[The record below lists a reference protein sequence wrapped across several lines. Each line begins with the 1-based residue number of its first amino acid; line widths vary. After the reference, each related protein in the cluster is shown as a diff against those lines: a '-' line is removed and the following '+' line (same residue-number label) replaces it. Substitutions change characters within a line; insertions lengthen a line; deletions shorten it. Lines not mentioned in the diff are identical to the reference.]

1 MGKIYVL
8 VHGLFHG
15 GWCWSRVAHIL
26 RGNGHRVF
34 TPTHSGLGERKHLLS
49 PSIGLDTFIEDL
61 INMILWEELQQVTL
75 VGHSFGG
82 MAATGAAD
90 ALPERIHRLIYL
102 DGAVPESGRPFSS
115 QLPSGI
121 EEQRLKQAQNI
132 NGTLCILPPPPEAL
146 GITQPNDIHW
156 LKRRMTPHPI
166 KTLLD
171 PIHLQRSPEQGPPCT
186 FIHCTQPE
194 YPPAIYSSHRA
205 KQIPGWLYRE
215 VEINHDCIINKPEMV
230 AKLLEE
236 SP

>member
-1 MGKIYVL
+1 MGKTYVL

-15 GWCWSRVAHIL
+15 GWCWSRVAHL
-26 RGNGHRVF
+26 LQRNGHRVF

-49 PSIGLDTFIEDL
+49 PSVGLDTFIQDL
-61 INMILWEELQQVTL
+61 INTILWEELQQVTL

-90 ALPERIHRLIYL
+90 ALPERVHRLIYL
-102 DGAVPESGRPFSS
+102 DGAVPEPGRPFSS

-132 NGTLCILPPPPEAL
+132 DGTLCIMPPPPEDL
-146 GITQPNDIHW
+146 GITHPDDIRW
-156 LKRRMTPHPI
+156 LNRRMTPHPI

-171 PIHLQRSPEQGPPCT
+171 PIYLQRPPEQGPPCT

-194 YPPAIYSSHRA
+194 YPPAIYSSRKA
-205 KQIPGWLYRE
+205 KRISGWLYRE
-215 VEINHDCIINKPEMV
+215 VAINHDCIINKAEIV